1 MPGLKALIL
10 VGGYGTRLRPLTLSR
25 PKPTVPF
32 CNKPLVIHQ
41 IEALAKVGVT
51 TVILAVNYKTDEMA
65 LALAPYESK
74 LGVKIEYSQETEP
87 MGTAGPLA
95 LARELLL
102 KDSEPNQPFFVLNS
116 DITSE
121 FPFHDLLEFHKQHK
135 KEGTIMVTTVAE
147 PSKYGVVVYD
157 TECGRIDRF
166 VEKPQHYVGNKINAG
181 MYIFNA
187 SILDRIELRPTSIEK
202 EIFPA
207 MAESGELY
215 AMELKGFWMDVGQ
228 PKDFLSGM
236 AKCLGSLENREDAEA
251 KKDLRTGAGF
261 VGPVM
266 VDPTATIG
274 EGCLI
279 GPFVTIGPDC
289 VIEDGVRI
297 SRSTIMGGARI
308 KAHSWIDSTIVGW
321 QSTVGRWARL
331 EKVTVLGMDVSIADE
346 VYINGAKVLPHKS
359 ITESVTD
366 PNAII
371 M

>member
-1 MPGLKALIL
+1 
-10 VGGYGTRLRPLTLSR
+10 
-25 PKPTVPF
+25 
-32 CNKPLVIHQ
+32 
-41 IEALAKVGVT
+41 
-51 TVILAVNYKTDEMA
+51 
-65 LALAPYESK
+65 
-74 LGVKIEYSQETEP
+74 

-95 LARELLL
+95 LAKDLLL
-102 KDSEPNQPFFVLNS
+102 QDSEPDQPFFVLNS

-121 FPFHDLLEFHKQHK
+121 FPLGELLEYHKAHG

-157 TECGRIDRF
+157 SESGRIDRF

-181 MYIFNA
+181 IYIF
-187 SILDRIELRPTSIEK
+187 SRGVLDRIELRPTSIEK
-202 EIFPA
+202 ETFPA
-207 MAESGELY
+207 MAEAGQLY

-236 AKCLGSLENREDAEA
+236 AKYLGSLEHRDVED
-251 KKDLRTGAGF
+251 KKLLASGPNF
-261 VGPVM
+261 IGPVM
-266 VDPTATIG
+266 VDPTAKIG
-274 EGCLI
+274 ENCLI
-279 GPFVTIGPDC
+279 GPFVSIGPGC

-297 SRSTIMGGARI
+297 SRSAIMGGARI
-308 KAHSWIDSTIVGW
+308 KAHSWVDSTIVGW
-321 QSTVGRWARL
+321 QCTVGRWARL
-331 EKVTVLGMDVSIADE
+331 ERVTVLGMDVTVADE

>member
-1 MPGLKALIL
+1 
-10 VGGYGTRLRPLTLSR
+10 
-25 PKPTVPF
+25 
-32 CNKPLVIHQ
+32 
-41 IEALAKVGVT
+41 
-51 TVILAVNYKTDEMA
+51 
-65 LALAPYESK
+65 
-74 LGVKIEYSQETEP
+74 

-95 LARELLL
+95 LAAELLL
-102 KDSEPNQPFFVLNS
+102 KDAEENQPFFVLNS

-121 FPFHDLLEFHKQHK
+121 FPFQDLLDYHKSHK

-157 TECGRIDRF
+157 QESGRIDRF

-181 MYIFNA
+181 MYIFNS
-187 SILDRIELRPTSIEK
+187 SILKRIPLRPTSIEK
-202 EIFPA
+202 ETFPA
-207 MAESGELY
+207 MAEAGELY

-228 PKDFLSGM
+228 PKDYLSGM
-236 AKCLGSLENREDAEA
+236 AKYLSSLETREDFPDHKNLAP
-251 KKDLRTGAGF
+251 AGPNII
-261 VGPVM
+261 GPVM
-266 VDPTATIG
+266 IDPTATIG
-274 EGCLI
+274 QGCLL
-279 GPFVTIGPDC
+279 GPHVTIGPGC

-308 KAHSWIDSTIVGW
+308 KAHAWVDSTIVGW

-331 EKVTVLGMDVSIADE
+331 EKVTVLGMDVSVADE

-359 ITESVTD
+359 ISESVAD

>member
-1 MPGLKALIL
+1 
-10 VGGYGTRLRPLTLSR
+10 
-25 PKPTVPF
+25 
-32 CNKPLVIHQ
+32 
-41 IEALAKVGVT
+41 
-51 TVILAVNYKTDEMA
+51 
-65 LALAPYESK
+65 
-74 LGVKIEYSQETEP
+74 

-102 KDSEPNQPFFVLNS
+102 KDTEPNQPFFVLNS
-116 DITSE
+116 DVTSE
-121 FPFHDLLEFHKQHK
+121 FPFRDLLEFHKNHK
-135 KEGTIMVTTVAE
+135 REGTIMVTTVAE

-157 TECGRIDRF
+157 TQTGRIDRF

-181 MYIFNA
+181 MYIFN
-187 SILDRIELRPTSIEK
+187 SSVLNRIELRPTSIEK
-202 EIFPA
+202 ETFPA
-207 MAESGELY
+207 MAEAGELY

-236 AKCLGSLENREDAEA
+236 AKYLGSIESRGEESEDKRLLA
-251 KKDLRTGAGF
+251 TGPNF
-261 VGPVM
+261 IGPVM
-266 VDPTATIG
+266 VDPTAQIG
-274 EGCLI
+274 ENCLI
-279 GPFVTIGPDC
+279 GPFVTVGPGC
-289 VIEDGVRI
+289 IIEDGVRI

-321 QSTVGRWARL
+321 QCVVGRWARL
-331 EKVTVLGMDVSIADE
+331 EKVTVLGMDVTVADE

>member
-25 PKPTVPF
+25 PKPVVPF

-41 IEALAKVGVT
+41 IEALAKAGVT
-51 TVILAVNYKTDEMA
+51 TIVLAVSYKPDEMA
-65 LALAPYESK
+65 QALAPYESE

-102 KDSEPNQPFFVLNS
+102 KDAEPDQPFFVLNS
-116 DITSE
+116 DVTSE
-121 FPFHDLLEFHKQHK
+121 FPFLDLLAFHKEHK

-157 TECGRIDRF
+157 NETGRIDRF

-181 MYIFNA
+181 MYIFNSA
-187 SILDRIELRPTSIEK
+187 VLDRIELRPTSIEK
-202 EIFPA
+202 EIFPD
-207 MAESGELY
+207 MAEAGQLY

-236 AKCLGSLENREDAEA
+236 AKYLGALENRDDCAD
-251 KKDLRTGAGF
+251 KKLLASGPSF

-266 VDPTATIG
+266 VDPTAKIG

-279 GPFVTIGPDC
+279 GPFVSIGPGC

-297 SRSTIMGGARI
+297 SRSAVMGGARI
-308 KAHSWIDSTIVGW
+308 KAHTWIDSTIVGW
-321 QSTVGRWARL
+321 QCNVGRWARL
-331 EKVTVLGMDVSIADE
+331 EKFTVLGMDVTIADE

-359 ITESVTD
+359 ISESVTD
-366 PNAII
+366 PNAVI